1 MQLLQQSKD
10 WIYYC
15 KELSLNC
22 FNFMKM
28 AKIMKMKLS
37 KKIVTASAKMG
48 IILFMFFMPLL
59 AHAQNF
65 AQFTVPNRCNQE
77 ECGWNDL
84 IALGSE
90 ILQFAIYLAVLG
102 ATVSFIVAGWKMM
115 MNQGNSGE
123 IEKAKGIMA
132 KAAIGLVLTM
142 CAWLLVDF
150 ILDNLGVGAEFR
162 TFIQ

>member
-1 MQLLQQSKD
+1 
-10 WIYYC
+10 
-15 KELSLNC
+15 
-22 FNFMKM
+22 MKM
-28 AKIMKMKLS
+28 AKIMKMNLS
-37 KKIVTASAKMG
+37 KKADKARAKTRLIVGKIGTASAKIG
-48 IILFMFFMPLL
+48 LTLFMLCMPLL

-65 AQFTVPNRCNQE
+65 GRFKIPEDCNTR

-102 ATVSFIVAGWKMM
+102 ATVSFVVAGWKMM

-132 KAAIGLVLTM
+132 KAAIGLVITL
-142 CAWLLVDF
+142 CAWLIVDF